1 MKNFMN
7 LIDLINLFM
16 NTQSHKR
23 IKRAIR
29 HKRVRSVVS
38 GTAARPRLAVFR
50 SNLHIYGQLIDDEA
64 GKTLV
69 TASSREVKTKHKKSE
84 LALQTGKLLAGK
96 ALEKKLKSV
105 SFDRGGFAY
114 HGRIKAFA
122 DGARE
127 GGLEF

>member
-1 MKNFMN
+1 MN
-7 LIDLINLFM
+7 
-16 NTQSHKR
+16 QQRAKR
-23 IKRAIR
+23 VKRTIR

-38 GTAARPRLAVFR
+38 GTNARPRLAVFR
-50 SNLHIYGQLIDDEA
+50 SKVHIYGQLIDDEA

-69 TASSREVKTKHKKSE
+69 SASSREVKTKHKKAE
-84 LALQTGKLLAGK
+84 LASQTGKLLAGK
-96 ALEKKLKSV
+96 ALEKKIKSV

-122 DGARE
+122 EGARE